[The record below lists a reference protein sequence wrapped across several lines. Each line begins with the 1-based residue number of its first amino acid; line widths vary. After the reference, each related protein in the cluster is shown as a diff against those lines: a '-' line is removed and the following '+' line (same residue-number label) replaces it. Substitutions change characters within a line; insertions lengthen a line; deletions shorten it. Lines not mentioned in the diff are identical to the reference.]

1 MIGSYEVLETDLLIL
16 GGGGAGLLAA
26 IHAHD
31 AAPDLDITI
40 VVKAL
45 FGKGGCTRLVQ
56 GGFNAVLDPGDSI
69 QRHFEDTITAGS
81 FLNQQDLAW
90 ILVNRA
96 PEVILELENKHG
108 CYFDRHRDGRIHQ
121 KAFAG
126 QSFDRT
132 VHKGDLTGIEIMNRL
147 VEQVFRREPRI
158 LEEHR
163 ALDLLTDGNGSVC
176 GAALLDIR
184 TGRFL
189 SVNARATL
197 LATGG
202 GPNMYKIAAA
212 AADKACDGIAIA
224 RRAAAELVDMEMVQF
239 HPTGLL
245 ASESRM
251 TGTVLEEG
259 LRGAGGRLFNGKG
272 ERFMERYDP
281 SRLERSTRDVVA
293 RSSYLEIQAGRGTPN
308 KGVLIDVSHLGA
320 AFVET
325 TFPGM
330 VKRCRDMGF
339 DLARRPVEV
348 SPTAHFIMGGVK
360 VDADT
365 RCSLDGLFVAG
376 EDAGGVHGA
385 NRLGG
390 NGVAESTVF
399 GCVAGDVIP
408 HLLPRLRPV
417 SDTQFESIAE
427 TAMMPLGRAETSE
440 SVFQLKAEM
449 QTLMWDHVGLV
460 RNGRGL
466 EWAIERL
473 DAISERLD
481 NISVRPFRQY
491 NLEWQE
497 YLNLKNFV
505 LVSRLVAISA
515 LAREDSRGSHF
526 RSDFPNADDRFLK
539 NVYIDRNGEVELRP
553 VHFSR
558 LRPGSSK

>member
-1 MIGSYEVLETDLLIL
+1 MHSYETFETDLLVL

-31 AAPDLDITI
+31 AAPKLDITV

-56 GGFNAVLDPGDSI
+56 GGYNAVLDAGDSI
-69 QRHFEDTITAGS
+69 QKHFEDTITAGS
-81 FLNQQDLAW
+81 FLNDQELAW

-96 PEVILELENKHG
+96 PDVVLELEQKHG
-108 CYFDRHRDGRIHQ
+108 CYFDRHPDGRIHQ

-163 ALDLLTDGNGSVC
+163 ALDLLTDDNGRVC
-176 GAALLDIR
+176 GALLLDMR
-184 TGRFL
+184 MGRFIAV
-189 SVNARATL
+189 SARATL

-224 RRAAAELVDMEMVQF
+224 YRAGAELVDMEMVQF

-245 ASESRM
+245 AADSRM

-272 ERFMERYDP
+272 ERFMEKYDP
-281 SRLERSTRDVVA
+281 ARLERSTRDVVA
-293 RSSYLEIQAGRGTPN
+293 RSSYLEIQAGRGSPN
-308 KGVLIDVSHLGA
+308 NGVFIDVSHLGA
-320 AFVET
+320 EFVEKN
-325 TFPGM
+325 FPGM
-330 VKRCRDMGF
+330 VKRCSDMGF
-339 DLARRPVEV
+339 DLVRKPVEV
-348 SPTAHFIMGGVK
+348 SPTAHFIMGGVRI
-360 VDADT
+360 DGQT
-365 RCSLDGLFVAG
+365 RSQLEGLFVAG

-399 GCVAGDVIP
+399 GCIAGNVIP
-408 HLLPRLRPV
+408 GLLPPRRNPHAARIE
-417 SDTQFESIAE
+417 TIIENAIA
-427 TAMMPLGRAETSE
+427 PLNRSNGE
-440 SVFQLKAEM
+440 SVFTLEAEM
-449 QTLMWDHVGLV
+449 RSLMWDKVGLV
-460 RNGRGL
+460 RSGSGL
-466 EWAIERL
+466 KSAIGEL
-473 DAISERLD
+473 DAIGLRLHHA
-481 NISVRPFRQY
+481 SVRSFRSY
-491 NLEWQE
+491 NQEWNE
-497 YLNLKNFV
+497 YLNLENFL
-505 LVSRLVAISA
+505 LVSRLVALSA
-515 LAREDSRGSHF
+515 LARQDSRGSHY
-526 RSDFPNADDRFLK
+526 RSDFPGIDNEGFLK
-539 NVYIDRNGEVELRP
+539 NIYVGPDFKVTLRP
-553 VHFSR
+553 VR
-558 LRPGSSK
+558 LDRVKPS